1 MPRFNMVL
9 EEQLSDSR
17 SSEAAFRVKLEN
29 LGTSPFEVLRINP
42 RIPEGV
48 TLVEVKDSSTEAARI
63 KYKKLCEDL
72 TELLDQHVF
81 VSSET
86 ERDARLKIDKQ
97 YLADFIKDAN
107 AIWRIYLNL
116 FTGVLLKRMR
126 EYRERIAAHKFI
138 IRNKDDADIALH
150 SWFASPIQADH
161 FARLF
166 NAKYAQLV
174 SIENEI
180 NNGPATSALATIE
193 PDSFFAT
200 TYVLRFPRSAL
211 NPTKFSFS
219 VEAALSEP
227 GSPKEILTSSTAI
240 IEISPR
246 PYVLSLITM
255 MSALLGVAVK
265 FSIDH
270 SGGST
275 SSVRSFFGGLGQA
288 VFTGSGISAIVLAI
302 VLFNVYDYLEFG
314 EKIKMRVGWRSA
326 MLIGVLAGLFTERFI
341 AALKA
346 LIGA

>member
-9 EEQLSDSR
+9 DEQLSDSR

-29 LGTSPFEVLRINP
+29 LGTSPIEVLRINP

-48 TLVEVKDSSTEAARI
+48 TLVEVKDSSAEAARI
-63 KYKKLCEDL
+63 QYKKLCEEL
-72 TELLDQHVF
+72 TELLEQHLF
-81 VSSET
+81 VSSEH
-86 ERDARLKIDKQ
+86 EREARLKVDKQ
-97 YLADFIKDAN
+97 YLSDMLKDAHTV
-107 AIWRIYLNL
+107 WRIYFNL

-126 EYRERIAAHKFI
+126 EYRERLAAQKFV
-138 IRNKDDADIALH
+138 IRNRDDADIALK
-150 SWFASPIQADH
+150 SWVASPIEADH
-161 FARLF
+161 FGRLF

-174 SIENEI
+174 AIENEI
-180 NNGPATSALATIE
+180 GNAPDTSALVTIE

-240 IEISPR
+240 VEISPR
-246 PYVLSLITM
+246 PYVLSLVSM
-255 MSALLGVAVK
+255 MCALLGVAVK
-265 FSIDH
+265 FSIEH
-270 SGGST
+270 PAGSF
-275 SSVRSFFGGLGQA
+275 SSARHFFGALAQTL
-288 VFTGSGISAIVLAI
+288 FTGSGISAVVLAI
-302 VLFNVYDYLEFG
+302 VLFNIYEYLEFG

-346 LIGA
+346 LVGA